1 MEQRPNESA
10 SSFRFRVAMHEYAA
24 KHQVLVE
31 ESYARYSVKMD
42 EYLRQR
48 REEKRINW
56 NNRKLM
62 CDH

>member
-1 MEQRPNESA
+1 
-10 SSFRFRVAMHEYAA
+10 MHEYAA
-24 KHQVLVE
+24 KHAVLVE

-48 REEKRINW
+48 REQKRINW

-62 CDH
+62 GDH

>member
-1 MEQRPNESA
+1 
-10 SSFRFRVAMHEYAA
+10 MHEYAA

-62 CDH
+62 CDHYGEMSMTHLVLHAMSAT